1 MNLLKISWSNVRSK
15 PLSTA
20 LSVMLLAFGVVV
32 ISLLL
37 LLDKQLSDKF
47 DRNIKDIDFVLGA
60 KGSPMQLILANVY
73 HVDAPTGNIAME
85 EAARIIKHP
94 MIKEAIPLAY
104 GDSYQ
109 KFRIVGTTLKYPD
122 HYNMQMASGR
132 PFQAPFEVTLGAT
145 VAAETG
151 LKVGDTFTSVH
162 GYDNEAAEDAHH
174 HEHPFRVVGI
184 YQPAD
189 CAIDNLILC
198 MVESVWL
205 MHEHHDHD
213 EEGAVYEA
221 ANDSAA
227 AADGHMDEKKA
238 SREVTAYLL
247 KKRNPMAAMMLSNI
261 VRSTNMQLADPAIEM
276 NRLTQSFGLGMDVL
290 KAVAVLIMV
299 LAFASIFISLYT
311 SLKERKYE
319 LALMRTMGG
328 SRIKLFAL
336 IQLEGFLLVLV
347 GSAVG
352 LILSRTGLLVLS
364 HFIEKNFHYRLADI
378 GLLPEEGI
386 LLAITVAVGI
396 LASLLP
402 AAKALGMDISKT
414 LANA

>member
-1 MNLLKISWSNVRSK
+1 
-15 PLSTA
+15 
-20 LSVMLLAFGVVV
+20 
-32 ISLLL
+32 
-37 LLDKQLSDKF
+37 
-47 DRNIKDIDFVLGA
+47 
-60 KGSPMQLILANVY
+60 MQL
-73 HVDAPTGNIAME
+73 
-85 EAARIIKHP
+85 AA
-94 MIKEAIPLAY
+94 
-104 GDSYQ
+104 
-109 KFRIVGTTLKYPD
+109 
-122 HYNMQMASGR
+122 GR
-132 PFQAPFEVTLGAT
+132 EFQAPFEVTLGAT

-151 LKVGDTFTSVH
+151 LKIGDTFTSVH
-162 GYDNEAAEDAHH
+162 GYDNEASADAHH

-184 YQPAD
+184 YQPSD

-205 MHEHHDHD
+205 VHEHHDHD
-213 EEGAVYEA
+213 EGAVYEA

-227 AADGHMDEKKA
+227 AADGHVDEKKA
-238 SREVTAYLL
+238 EREVTAYLL

-311 SLKERKYE
+311 SLKERRYE

-328 SRIKLFAL
+328 SRLTLFLL
-336 IQLEGFLLVLV
+336 IQLEGFLLVMV
-347 GSAVG
+347 GGTIG
-352 LILSRTGLLVLS
+352 LLLSRAGLLILS
-364 HFIEKNFHYRLADI
+364 HFIEKNFHYRLEDV
-378 GLLPEEGI
+378 GLLPSEGVLI
-386 LLAITVAVGI
+386 GITAMVGI

-402 AAKALGMDISKT
+402 AAKALKMDISKT